1 MREVATEMKVT
12 PPTKDDILA
21 VLEQLD
27 ENNDNSVNQDEF
39 FELVIL
45 VLSKMLESEQE
56 LQDKH
61 DGKENCFGQILNMMN
76 AKVATK
82 MNMKNQEIMIDKQFG
97 FKKDSVIKSPRS
109 RKNGGF

>member
-1 MREVATEMKVT
+1 MKEVANEMKVT

-56 LQDKH
+56 LQDKQ
-61 DGKENCFGQILNMMN
+61 DGKENCYGQILNMMN
-76 AKVATK
+76 AKVASK
-82 MNMKNQEIMIDKQFG
+82 INMENQKIKIEKQFG
-97 FKKDSVIKSPRS
+97 FKIDGA
-109 RKNGGF
+109 KNVKM

>member
-1 MREVATEMKVT
+1 MKEVANEMKVT

-45 VLSKMLESEQE
+45 VLSKMLESE
-56 LQDKH
+56 
-61 DGKENCFGQILNMMN
+61 
-76 AKVATK
+76 
-82 MNMKNQEIMIDKQFG
+82 
-97 FKKDSVIKSPRS
+97 
-109 RKNGGF
+109 

>member
-1 MREVATEMKVT
+1 MQIKDKVRPVTDLAFTAVDANNSGDLDHQELNDVMKEVANEMKVT

-45 VLSKMLESEQE
+45 VLSKMLESE
-56 LQDKH
+56 
-61 DGKENCFGQILNMMN
+61 
-76 AKVATK
+76 
-82 MNMKNQEIMIDKQFG
+82 
-97 FKKDSVIKSPRS
+97 
-109 RKNGGF
+109 